1 MPDPRYRVQSQM
13 RLLLCDPT
21 GGISLAVCTLICVA
35 SLVVVVLMYGTPH
48 GSINLLIY
56 SAAGA
61 LLVTLMV
68 KFLEDLPAG
77 SVLFRVMRPLGV
89 ASYSMYLNEGFLIR
103 LDAYIPF
110 VMGPVLTLL
119 FSFVLAVAWNRLVTD
134 RATRWLKER
143 EIMRRRS
150 S

>member
-1 MPDPRYRVQSQM
+1 
-13 RLLLCDPT
+13 
-21 GGISLAVCTLICVA
+21 
-35 SLVVVVLMYGTPH
+35 MYGTPH

-119 FSFVLAVAWNRLVTD
+119 FSFVFAFAWNQLVTD

-143 EIMRRRS
+143 AIMRRRTS
-150 S
+150 